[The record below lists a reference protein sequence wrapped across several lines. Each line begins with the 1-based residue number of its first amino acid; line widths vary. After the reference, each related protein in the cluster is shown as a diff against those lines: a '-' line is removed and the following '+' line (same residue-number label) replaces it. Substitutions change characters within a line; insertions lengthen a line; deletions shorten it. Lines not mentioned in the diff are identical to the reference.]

1 MTLRPHIDL
10 YFARMANLVATRSTC
25 ARRAVG
31 CVLVDVR
38 QHVLATGYNGVAR
51 GVPHCNERVLQ
62 LHLNDITG
70 SDEMVEEYAHP
81 CPGFRALSKAL
92 PGTQLDTC
100 DAVHAEQNAL
110 LQCSDT
116 WAIQTCY
123 ITVSPC
129 VSCMKMLLNTSCKR
143 IVVRDWYPGHGHGLK
158 LWHEA
163 GRYIE
168 RIGETL

>member
-10 YFARMANLVATRSTC
+10 YFTRMANLVATRSTC

-31 CVLVDVR
+31 CVLIDAR
-38 QHVLATGYNGVAR
+38 QHVLATGYNGVAM
-51 GVPHCNERVLQ
+51 GVPHCNETTLQ
-62 LHLNDITG
+62 LHRNDVTG

-81 CPGFRALSKAL
+81 CSGFRSLS
-92 PGTQLDTC
+92 GTQLDAC

-143 IVVRDWYPGHGHGLK
+143 IVVQDWYSGHERGLK
-158 LWHEA
+158 LWREA
-163 GRYIE
+163 GRHIM